1 MDLSKLPRMSQTPA
15 PPPVDPAD
23 LAPQPVPPEAGFPV
37 IVPPAASVAAT
48 VHCNNCGFANPA
60 GSRFCSGCG
69 AELRAPAAVAYVE
82 GNFDRSPGIGA
93 EVWLSAIL
101 GVILMLVGMSFAKW
115 ALVTMTGGTYDT
127 GLTWGAP
134 VPGQPDQH
142 AEGSPIGYWELS
154 GFSALQDMAIF
165 LFGLAMALEAA
176 VLLVIHSRLQSKR
189 PLLFLALTITLIAT
203 ALNLVVAGKLF
214 AVSVLPFLSLLC
226 VAFGGYIAAYEWRLL
241 KYFQPVAR
249 RA

>member
-1 MDLSKLPRMSQTPA
+1 MDLSKLPRMSHTSS
-15 PPPVDPAD
+15 PPPPDPAET
-23 LAPQPVPPEAGFPV
+23 APQPVPPEAGFPV
-37 IVPPAASVAAT
+37 IIPPTASEAAP
-48 VHCNNCGFANPA
+48 VHCNRCGAPNPA

-69 AELRAPAAVAYVE
+69 GELRAPAAVTFGA
-82 GNFDRSPGIGA
+82 GTMDSPGVGA

-115 ALVTMTGGTYDT
+115 ALVTTTGGTYDT

-134 VPGQPDQH
+134 VPDQPNQH

-165 LFGLAMALEAA
+165 LFGLAMVLEAA
-176 VLLVIHSRLQSKR
+176 VLFVVHSRIRGKR
-189 PLLFLALTITLIAT
+189 PLLFFALAITLIAT

-214 AVSVLPFLSLLC
+214 GVGVLPFLSLLC
-226 VAFGGYIAAYEWRLL
+226 VGFGGYIAAYEWKLL
-241 KYFQPVAR
+241 KDFSPLR
-249 RA
+249 REA

>member
-15 PPPVDPAD
+15 PPPHDPAET
-23 LAPQPVPPEAGFPV
+23 APQPVPADAAFPV
-37 IVPPAASVAAT
+37 IVPPTASEAAPVRCNRCGAA
-48 VHCNNCGFANPA
+48 NSAS
-60 GSRFCSGCG
+60 SRFCSGCG
-69 AELRAPAAVAYVE
+69 SELGAPAAVAYAE
-82 GNFDRSPGIGA
+82 GHFDRNPGIGA

-134 VPGQPDQH
+134 VPDQPNQH

-165 LFGLAMALEAA
+165 LFGLAMVLEAA
-176 VLLVIHSRLQSKR
+176 VLFVVHSRIRSKR

-214 AVSVLPFLSLLC
+214 GVGVLPFLSLLC
-226 VAFGGYIAAYEWRLL
+226 IAFGGYIAAYEWRLL
-241 KYFQPVAR
+241 KYFSPLR
-249 RA
+249 R